1 MGCDIHCYI
10 ETQRY
15 PHSKEPWWPFNYYG
29 LNPGR
34 DYKMFTL
41 LAGVRGYDDLEPV
54 YAQRG
59 LPNDLS
65 WSVRIENQIFVCP
78 EPDAEGQTDPETAA
92 RWVRHGDSKWE
103 DDEHK
108 WVTHP
113 DWHSHSWLT
122 TDEFEK
128 VLKVYSD
135 TKDEYGGVGPS
146 YRAVLAAM
154 KAFEDAGEPARLVF
168 WFDN

>member
-15 PHSKEPWWPFNYYG
+15 PNAREPWWPFNYYG

-41 LAGVRGYDDLEPV
+41 LADVRSYGELEAV
-54 YAQRG
+54 YPQRG
-59 LPNDLS
+59 LPVDLS
-65 WSVRIENQIFVCP
+65 WNVRSENRLFVCDD
-78 EPDAEGQTDPETAA
+78 PDSEGCTDRATASK
-92 RWVRHGDSKWE
+92 WVRSGYSKWD
-103 DDEHK
+103 DDERN
-108 WVTHP
+108 WVTNP

-122 TDEFEK
+122 TQELEN
-128 VLKVYSD
+128 VINTYIAI
-135 TKDEYGGVGPS
+135 KDD
-146 YRAVLAAM
+146 YRHVDPGYKAVLAAM
-154 KAFEDAGEPARLVF
+154 KAFEDANEPARLVF